1 VALCLCQLIKKDGI
15 EGSFEVGVYFYLC
28 AIRTHELAKKLLR
41 LEKCSK
47 ELAKHSI
54 RACETFIGAYETFNK
69 SLRNI
74 QDELPKH

>member
-1 VALCLCQLIKKDGI
+1 LIKKDGI

-47 ELAKHSI
+47 ELACSARDWDGKD
-54 RACETFIGAYETFNK
+54 Y
-69 SLRNI
+69 LRLI
-74 QDELPKH
+74 PRVVW